1 MITIV
6 VPVYNVEKYLSRCVD
21 SILDQTYTDFELLL
35 VDDGSPD
42 NCGKI
47 CDEYVKKDDRI
58 FVIHQKNGGLSAARN
73 TGIDWFYKQNRS
85 NYITFVDSDD
95 WLHPDYLKI
104 LLNGITENHVEIS
117 VCDFQRVI
125 KEPPH
130 KYYDRL
136 NFELTSPEAFLLNH
150 FWQYNYACGKIY
162 HKRLFEDVRYPVGKN
177 FEDTYT
183 TYKVL
188 HKCEKLA
195 YTDIQLYYY
204 FQNEQG
210 ISHSPWKPSELVIFD
225 AMQEQMQFY
234 KEKNLQK
241 AFDKEFQ
248 LFVNHHA
255 YQIVRI
261 KENKEDLKKNK
272 AILKEIKKALRKYLK
287 ENKAIF
293 NVHNM
298 TYSYEVA
305 YPITMKLYALASK
318 IKAKVQKT
326 VHANNLS
333 LLIF

>member
-21 SILDQTYTDFELLL
+21 SILEQTYTDFELLL

-42 NCGKI
+42 NCGEI
-47 CDEYVKKDDRI
+47 CDEYAKKDGRI

-85 NYITFVDSDD
+85 DYITFVDSDD

-104 LLNGITENHVEIS
+104 LMTGITENDVKIS
-117 VCDFQRVI
+117 VCNYKRVTTEI
-125 KEPPH
+125 PH
-130 KYYDRL
+130 QNYDDI
-136 NFELTSPEAFLLNH
+136 EHEITSPEDFLVNH
-150 FWQYNYACGKIY
+150 SWQYNYAWGKLY
-162 HKRLFEDVRYPVGKN
+162 HKSLFDDIRYPVGKN
-177 FEDTYT
+177 YEDTFT
-183 TYKVL
+183 TYKAL
-188 HKCEKLA
+188 HKCEKVS
-195 YTDIQLYYY
+195 YTDLQLYYY
-204 FQNEQG
+204 LRNEQG
-210 ISHSPWKPSELVIFD
+210 ISRSPWKPSELVIFD

-248 LFVNHHA
+248 LFVHHHA

-261 KENKEDLKKNK
+261 KENKEDLKENT
-272 AILKEIKKALRKYLK
+272 ATLKEIKKALRKYLK

-298 TYSYEVA
+298 TYSYEAA
-305 YPITMKLYALASK
+305 YPVTMKLYALASK
-318 IKAKVQKT
+318 TKSKILRK
-326 VHANNLS
+326 
-333 LLIF
+333 

>member
-42 NCGKI
+42 NCGEI
-47 CDEYVKKDDRI
+47 CDEYAKKDSRI

-85 NYITFVDSDD
+85 DYITFVDSDD

-104 LLNGITENHVEIS
+104 LMNGVTENDLKI
-117 VCDFQRVI
+117 CACNYKRVTT
-125 KEPPH
+125 ELPH
-130 KYYDRL
+130 QKYDENGY
-136 NFELTSPEAFLLNH
+136 EVTSPEDFLVNH
-150 FWQYNYACGKIY
+150 SWQYNYAWGKLY
-162 HKRLFEDVRYPVGKN
+162 HKSLFEDVRYPVGKN
-177 FEDTYT
+177 FEDTFT

-195 YTDIQLYYY
+195 YIDLQLYYY
-204 FQNEQG
+204 LRNEQG
-210 ISHSPWKPSELVIFD
+210 ISRSPWKPSELVIFD

-248 LFVNHHA
+248 LFVHHHA

-272 AILKEIKKALRKYLK
+272 ATLKEIKKALRKYLK

-298 TYSYEVA
+298 SYSYEVA

-318 IKAKVQKT
+318 IKAKILRK
-326 VHANNLS
+326 
-333 LLIF
+333 